1 METMKPI
8 LVDDVSA
15 AVEKRPSKWRAAM
28 LLTLAG
34 VLICIILAASWA
46 PESQMAQL
54 RWVPGWIGNLADRD
68 PNIRTAIPFIPLAFL
83 LFLGFSKTKVKWPI
97 VWSMVACGLC
107 LCLSEF
113 GQRFISGRTADVKDL
128 MWGAAGIAVGTALAW
143 AAGAAGRRC

>member
-15 AVEKRPSKWRAAM
+15 AVEKRFSKWRPAM

-46 PESQMAQL
+46 PESQITQL

-83 LFLGFSKTKVKWPI
+83 LFLGFSRTKVKWPI
-97 VWSMVACGLC
+97 AGSVTVCGLC
-107 LCLSEF
+107 LVLSEL
-113 GQRFISGRTADVKDL
+113 GQRFIPHRTADVKDL
-128 MWGAAGIAVGTALAW
+128 LWGGGGIAVGTALAW
-143 AAGAAGRRC
+143 AAGRRC